1 MKGTS
6 LGGKSIFPDKDALNF
21 AVMDNVIAVGGLGNF
36 SQVDLTKVLAG
47 KKVSVNAGLGA
58 TTENVFG
65 TCSPKD
71 FETMMQL
78 TYLTFI
84 RPRKDAEAFESFK
97 NRMKAQ
103 LEVRR
108 QILFLL

>member
-78 TYLTFI
+78 TYLTFTA
-84 RPRKDAEAFESFK
+84 PRKDAEAFESFK
-97 NRMKAQ
+97 T
-103 LEVRR
+103 V
-108 QILFLL
+108 

>member
-47 KKVSVNAGLGA
+47 KKVSVRAGLGA
-58 TTENVFG
+58 TTEMYSELVLRK
-65 TCSPKD
+65 TS
-71 FETMMQL
+71 
-78 TYLTFI
+78 
-84 RPRKDAEAFESFK
+84 RP
-97 NRMKAQ
+97 
-103 LEVRR
+103 
-108 QILFLL
+108 